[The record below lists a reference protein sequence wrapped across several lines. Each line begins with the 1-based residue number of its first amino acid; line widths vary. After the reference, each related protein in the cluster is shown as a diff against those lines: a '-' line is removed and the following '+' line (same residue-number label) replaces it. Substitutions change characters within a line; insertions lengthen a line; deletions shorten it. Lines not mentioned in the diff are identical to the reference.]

1 MKVVGIL
8 GGGQLARMLALA
20 GHPLGLDL
28 RVFDPSPDA
37 PAAAVADH
45 VCAPWDDLHALA
57 RFCDGLD
64 VATLELEAP
73 PLVTARAVASRVL
86 LVPSPRAL
94 AASQD
99 RLGEKELA
107 RSLGIATAPFVRV
120 DSAAG
125 LAIAMERVGSP
136 AVLKSRT
143 LGYDGRGQAVV
154 HTHEEALRAWQ
165 EGGRRPSV
173 LEGLVRFDRELS
185 LVAVRS
191 TRGETAFYPLVENL
205 HQGGILRRTV
215 APAPRLAAS
224 LDEQARCLAVRLLDH
239 LEYAGVMTLEFFE
252 SGGRLLLN
260 EIAPRV
266 HNSGHWT
273 IEGAATSQFENHLRA
288 VTGLPLGS
296 TEARGWSL
304 LWNILGEAPDPARV
318 LSIPDVHLHL
328 YGKQPRSGRK
338 LGHVTALASSLAEL
352 DRRARDLG
360 DAIGGQASL
369 DRGLGESSLL
379 ASGSDAGGL
388 EAGLGDP

>member
-45 VCAPWDDLHALA
+45 VCAPWDDLHALS

-64 VATLELEAP
+64 VATLELEAL
-73 PLVTARAVASRVL
+73 PLATARAVASRVL

-94 AASQD
+94 AATQD

-107 RSLGIATAPFVRV
+107 RSLGIATAPFARV

-125 LAIAMERVGSP
+125 LAIAMERVGAP

-154 HTHEEALRAWQ
+154 HTHEEGLRAWQ
-165 EGGRRPSV
+165 EGGRRPAV

-191 TRGETAFYPLVENL
+191 IHGETAFYPLVENL
-205 HQGGILRRTV
+205 HEGGILRRTV
-215 APAPRLAAS
+215 APAPRIAGS
-224 LDEQARCLAVRLLDH
+224 LDEQARGMAERLLDH

-273 IEGAATSQFENHLRA
+273 IEGAVTSQFENHLRA
-288 VTGLPLGS
+288 VVGLPLGS

-304 LWNILGEAPDPARV
+304 LWNILGEAPDTARV

-352 DRRARDLG
+352 DRRSRALG
-360 DAIGGQASL
+360 EAIGGQP
-369 DRGLGESSLL
+369 LL
-379 ASGSDAGGL
+379 ERSIDEPSPVKSVSEAGGL
-388 EAGLGDP
+388 PSAHGDA